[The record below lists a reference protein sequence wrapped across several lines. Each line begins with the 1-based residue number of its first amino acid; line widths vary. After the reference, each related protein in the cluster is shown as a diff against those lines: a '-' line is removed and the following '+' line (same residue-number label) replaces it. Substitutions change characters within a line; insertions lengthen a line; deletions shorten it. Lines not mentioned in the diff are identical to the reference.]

1 MAFNMKHKR
10 FSLFIYF
17 YGYNLYSF
25 YLRLDLQY
33 RWNLKSVNRSHTAPP
48 VKCFHPV
55 WIHFDI
61 MLSSDMSADLIMP
74 ETKASKVT
82 AFVNST
88 CAHVW
93 VFFLPW
99 GRALVEVSHVHES
112 STDGLV
118 FVIETVGSTPTLD
131 TIQRLSPGV
140 PSNLHPAI
148 TNRFTRETLERH
160 SYPSESSASWNIRK
174 WFSHFKTLSVKIVNI
189 FCFHTFTGEN
199 EKMLRQRNK
208 NHFLNQYFISDISML
223 NWY

>member
-93 VFFLPW
+93 VFFTLRTSIGGSFSCARELNRWPCVCHW
-99 GRALVEVSHVHES
+99 DCWLYSHPGHNP
-112 STDGLV
+112 
-118 FVIETVGSTPTLD
+118 ETQSW
-131 TIQRLSPGV
+131 SP
-140 PSNLHPAI
+140 
-148 TNRFTRETLERH
+148 F
-160 SYPSESSASWNIRK
+160 
-174 WFSHFKTLSVKIVNI
+174 
-189 FCFHTFTGEN
+189 
-199 EKMLRQRNK
+199 
-208 NHFLNQYFISDISML
+208 
-223 NWY
+223 